1 MIAVQS
7 IWARVAMTLS
17 TLAALGATGCAS
29 AAPEHTANDGG
40 PGYRPPADDD
50 KEYILGPEISHSRGV
65 EGGIV
70 LLWPRVVP
78 MAQTAAMRGP
88 AKALQDRLRSML
100 EQHFPGRPIDV
111 RPEPER
117 VCPKTGCLAT
127 SVGVLIGVREGESCV
142 AVVIVSP
149 PGRSDQLLMPWAG
162 LVTTKLQ
169 VPFREPPESS
179 MQIQEMV
186 PCDKLTEV
194 TLEREDRVKEALRVA
209 E

>member
-1 MIAVQS
+1 MLGTQS
-7 IWARVAMTLS
+7 IWASAR
-17 TLAALGATGCAS
+17 LAAVGALLVGCAS
-29 AAPEHTANDGG
+29 APENPTDDGG
-40 PGYRPPADDD
+40 PGYRPPDDDD
-50 KEYILGPEISHSRGV
+50 KEYLLGPEISHSRGV
-65 EGGIV
+65 EGGLV

-88 AKALQDRLRSML
+88 AKALQDRLKAML

-117 VCPKTGCLAT
+117 VCPKTGCLGT

-142 AVVIVSP
+142 AIVIVSP

-186 PCDKLTEV
+186 PCDQLTTA
-194 TLEREDRVKEALRVA
+194 TLEREERVKEALRVA